1 MPGQKSNG
9 PWSMTRRAARS
20 APRFFRIS
28 DVADCLEVVQ
38 LRRAGKITSEALAW
52 VKSFGE
58 DII

>member
-38 LRRAGKITSEALAW
+38 LHAERPLPNARRDVSGRPK
-52 VKSFGE
+52 G
-58 DII
+58 